1 MNFADL
7 QIFKTVVEEGGIVK
21 AAQKLHRVPSNVTTR
36 IKQLESA
43 IGTPLFHR
51 DRQRLHLSPS
61 GELLLGYAAR
71 LIDLSE
77 EARHVVS
84 GSAPQ
89 GVLKLGAL
97 ESTTASRLPV
107 LLAEFHRQ
115 YPDVRLELTTGTN
128 DTLVNAVTER
138 RLDAAFI
145 AERPSSRSLA
155 HMPVFRERLMV
166 ISSLDHD
173 PIRHSRDAEG
183 QSLIAFPD
191 GCAYRRSL
199 QRWLRR
205 DSLTTSR
212 VLELSSYHAI
222 VACVAAGAGIALM
235 PEAVLDTMPQA
246 HVRRN
251 RIPRSQSDIVTP
263 LIWRKG
269 ELSPPVLA
277 LRTLVA
283 SIVPG
288 SKRRVKQ
295 SS

>member
-7 QIFKTVVEEGGIVK
+7 QIFKTVVDEGGIVK
-21 AAQKLHRVPSNVTTR
+21 AARKLHRVPSNITTR
-36 IKQLESA
+36 IKQLEASVG
-43 IGTPLFHR
+43 IPLFHR

-61 GELLLGYAAR
+61 GELLLGYASR

-84 GSAPQ
+84 GTAPQ
-89 GVLKLGAL
+89 GVLKLGSL
-97 ESTTASRLPV
+97 ESTTASRLPG

-128 DTLVNAVTER
+128 DALVKAVTER

-145 AERPSSRSLA
+145 AERPSSRALA
-155 HMPVFRERLMV
+155 YLPVFRERLTV
-166 ISSLDHD
+166 ISSLDHE
-173 PIRHSRDAEG
+173 PIKTPRDVEG
-183 QSLIAFPD
+183 HSLIAFPD
-191 GCAYRRSL
+191 GCAYRRVL

-235 PEAVLDTMPQA
+235 PEAVLDTMPQT

-251 RIPRSQSDIVTP
+251 RIPRAQSDIVTP

-269 ELSPPVLA
+269 EISPPVLA

-283 SIVPG
+283 STGPAG
-288 SKRRVKQ
+288 KQ
-295 SS
+295 RTRQNA